1 MELGVVI
8 GAHTSYVSEAEAMK
22 NISEELKRRFPSV
35 HYKEIP
41 GLPTA
46 QEDDDADG
54 WGDLDYWSEGSR

>member
-1 MELGVVI
+1 
-8 GAHTSYVSEAEAMK
+8 MK